1 MSGKR
6 IIMLVAGLALLA
18 ASIAI
23 ALWNKPHE
31 NMANASATST
41 MEAKVLFDAYNADEQ
56 GANAQYLGKTIAV
69 SGTVKE
75 VSQPDGSPVKISLD
89 TGDEFSV
96 VCELDALS
104 QHARQEFSPGERVTF
119 KGKCDG
125 LNLDV
130 QLSRCIEVKQ

>member
-1 MSGKR
+1 
-6 IIMLVAGLALLA
+6 MLVVGLALIGGG
-18 ASIAI
+18 IAI

-31 NMANASATST
+31 NIANASAEST
-41 MEAKVLFDAYNADEQ
+41 LEAKALFDAYNADEQ

-69 SGTVKE
+69 SGVVKE
-75 VSQPDGSPVKISLD
+75 VSKPDGAPVKVSLE
-89 TGDEFSV
+89 TGDDFSV

-104 QHARQEFSPGERVTF
+104 QHARQEFTPGEKIIF

-125 LNLDV
+125 FNLDV

>member
-6 IIMLVAGLALLA
+6 ILLLAVGIALLVASVG
-18 ASIAI
+18 I

-31 NMANASATST
+31 NIANASAAST
-41 MEAKVLFDAYNADEQ
+41 LEAKALFDAYNADEQ
-56 GANAQYLGKTIAV
+56 AANAQYLGKTIAV

-75 VSQPDGSPVKISLD
+75 VSQPDGAPVKISLD
-89 TGDEFSV
+89 TGDDFSV
-96 VCELDALS
+96 ICELDALS
-104 QHARQEFSPGERVTF
+104 QHARQEFAPGERVTF

>member
-1 MSGKR
+1 MSSKR
-6 IIMLVAGLALLA
+6 ILMLVAGLGLIA

-41 MEAKVLFDAYNADEQ
+41 LEAKALYDAYNTNEQ
-56 GANAQYLGKTIAV
+56 EANAQYLGKTIAV
-69 SGTVKE
+69 IGTVKE
-75 VSQPDGSPVKISLD
+75 VSKPDGAPVKVSLD
-89 TGDEFSV
+89 TGDDFSV
-96 VCELDALS
+96 ICELDALS
-104 QHARQEFSPGERVTF
+104 QHTRQEFSPGERVTF

-125 LNLDV
+125 FNLDV

>member
-1 MSGKR
+1 
-6 IIMLVAGLALLA
+6 MLVASLALMG

-31 NMANASATST
+31 NMANASAASNI
-41 MEAKVLFDAYNADEQ
+41 EAKALFEAYNADEQ

-75 VSQPDGSPVKISLD
+75 VTKSDSAPVKVSLD
-89 TGDEFSV
+89 TGDDFSV

-104 QHARQEFSPGERVTF
+104 QHVRQEFSPGERVTF